1 MLRVSIRFYNPNV
14 KRKKSNLISRA
25 RQKVT
30 LYLKKEYISQKEGVK
45 NKAPKG
51 DQKKKKR
58 SRQCP
63 SKEEG
68 TQPNL
73 MSG

>member
-30 LYLKKEYISQKEGVK
+30 LYLKKEYISRKEGVK

-51 DQKKKKR
+51 DQKKKKVGSAHLR
-58 SRQCP
+58 KRVRNP
-63 SKEEG
+63 I
-68 TQPNL
+68 
-73 MSG
+73 